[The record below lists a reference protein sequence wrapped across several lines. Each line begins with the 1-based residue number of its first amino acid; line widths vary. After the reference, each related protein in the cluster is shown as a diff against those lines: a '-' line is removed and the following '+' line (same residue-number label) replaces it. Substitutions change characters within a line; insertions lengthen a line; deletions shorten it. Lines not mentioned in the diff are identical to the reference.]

1 MFGSVRSALVRNAV
15 LKQHAVAAGRLYGM
29 RSSSLSSLVY
39 VEAKAEGFE
48 EGALNAITAASKL
61 SGPVTA
67 VVAGST
73 ADVAAKAISKIEGVG
88 KVVVA
93 KSSIYD
99 HALPETTASLLKALQ
114 EKEGA
119 THILAAHTAA
129 GKNIMPRL
137 AALLDAQQI
146 SDIIAIEGEDTFV
159 RPVYAGNAIATVKTS
174 DSIKVLT
181 VRTTAFPPAGSSEST
196 SAAEEAAPEVG
207 AEPISQW
214 LKEDV
219 AKSDRPDLSSAKRV
233 VSGGRAVKSADGFK
247 LIYELA
253 DKIGAGVGASRAAVD
268 AGYCDNSLQ
277 VGQTGRIIAPEL
289 YIGIGISGAI
299 QHLAGMKDSKVIVA
313 INKDADAPIFQ
324 IADYG
329 LVGDL
334 FTIVPELT
342 EKI

>member
-1 MFGSVRSALVRNAV
+1 MFGPARNCLARNSALKQNVLGRFYAV
-15 LKQHAVAAGRLYGM
+15 Q
-29 RSSSLSSLVY
+29 RSGLSSLVF
-39 VEAKAEGFE
+39 VETKGSGFDE
-48 EGALNAITAASKL
+48 AALNAITAARKL

-67 VVAGST
+67 VVAGSE
-73 ADVAAKAISKIEGVG
+73 ADAAAKSVAKVEGVD

-93 KSSIYD
+93 KDAAYD

-119 THILAAHTAA
+119 THIFAAHTAA
-129 GKNIMPRL
+129 GKNVMPRL
-137 AALLDAQQI
+137 AALLDSQQI
-146 SDIIAIEGEDTFV
+146 SDIIAVEGEDTFV

-174 DSIKVLT
+174 DPIKVVT
-181 VRTTAFPPAGSSEST
+181 VRTSAFPAAASSDAA
-196 SAAEEAAPEVG
+196 AAEEAAPAVD
-207 AEPISQW
+207 AKPLSQW
-214 LKEDV
+214 IKEDV
-219 AKSDRPDLSSAKRV
+219 VKSDRPDLSSAKRV
-233 VSGGRAVKSADGFK
+233 VSGGRAVKSAEGFQI
-247 LIYELA
+247 IYDLA

-277 VGQTGRIIAPEL
+277 VGQTGRIVAPEL
-289 YIGIGISGAI
+289 YIAIGISGAI

-334 FTIVPELT
+334 FTIVPELI
-342 EKI
+342 EKVEAK